1 MPYLISTYRPFEW
14 LKPISWVNSG
24 TRQKQ
29 RYPVDHVAYYCNGY
43 IYESVV
49 GKGVRSISY
58 NDWIKTRQG
67 TTLTLFQVD
76 ASQFDLNVFDRLEG
90 TKYDIPANLFNL
102 FGLFKLLRYK
112 ADKRIQCA
120 ELIANMM
127 HLDKPEIF
135 TPRMIVDIMIK
146 ERRTQNIKVI

>member
-1 MPYLISTYRPFEW
+1 MYVIATYRPFQW
-14 LKPISWVNSG
+14 LKPISWINSG

-29 RYPVDHVAYYCNGY
+29 RAPYDHVAYLKEGY

-49 GKGVRSISY
+49 GKGVREIDFY
-58 NDWIKTRQG
+58 TWKKGREG
-67 TTLTLFQVD
+67 TTLTMFKINSFEMD
-76 ASQFDLNVFDRLEG
+76 MNVFYRLEG
-90 TKYDIPANLFNL
+90 KKYDIPANLFNL

-127 HLDKPEIF
+127 HRHKPELY
-135 TPRMIVDIMIK
+135 TPRKVVDLMIK
-146 ERRTQNIKVI
+146 LRKSQKNITI